1 MSGLPDLAGKV
12 AVVTGGASG
21 IGKGIATRL
30 VAEGAQ
36 VIIAD
41 IQRDA
46 MEATAA
52 EIGAA
57 GVPDRRER
65 PGRAS
70 TPWPAPSLDR
80 YGAVHVVCNN
90 AGIGPLAPV
99 ADLTLDDWRWMIG
112 VNLWGVIHGVHTFLP
127 VLKQNREGGHIVNTA
142 SMAGLVAGPRLGAY
156 AAAKYGVVGL
166 TEVLAAELAADNSRV
181 GVSVL
186 CPGTVH
192 TNIGTSSRNR
202 PADLPDAGFK
212 DVDIELEDNPR
223 YRWIY
228 PEEAGAVVVRAIK
241 RGDLYALTH
250 PDWYP
255 MVAERH
261 EAIAEAFREQARR
274 ASMRGLDAAGLT
286 DGRPAAAEATVD
298 ARHDRLLRP
307 AAAPRAGRPARLHR
321 AAADRQA
328 GDRLEHARGRRRVLP
343 RPRGLHAGRPRP
355 PRSATSTTA
364 DEVAGRYVAEARELV
379 RVAHRLRGDR
389 AAQQPGG
396 AGQRPGGPAA
406 RGDHVH
412 RGLRARGLQRRRPP
426 SRHAAH
432 ATSRRPRPPP
442 GCASRFSRL
451 QRVAD
456 VLRAAAGRAARA
468 VRRPR
473 SVAPQDKQYCE
484 ITMKTATGDLLTWE
498 NIAYYHNQAHRW
510 WYCPDMTRDEAYVFR
525 SFDSAPGHAEQVP
538 HSAFVSESCPASA
551 PPRASIEVRVFAF
564 FED

>member
-1 MSGLPDLAGKV
+1 VSGLPDLAGKV

-21 IGKGIATRL
+21 IGKGIAARL
-30 VAEGAQ
+30 AAEGAQ

-52 EIGAA
+52 ELGTEAIQTD
-57 GVPDRRER
+57 VSD
-65 PGRAS
+65 PGSVDALARAV
-70 TPWPAPSLDR
+70 LDR

-127 VLKQNREGGHIVNTA
+127 VLKQNRDGGHIVNTA

-202 PADLPDAGFK
+202 PADLPEAGFK
-212 DVDIELEDNPR
+212 DIDIELEDNPR

-228 PEEAGAVVVRAIK
+228 PEDAGAVVVRAIK

-261 EAIAEAFREQARR
+261 EAIAEAFREQEAFREAEAFRRR
-274 ASMRGLDAAGLT
+274 AGD
-286 DGRPAAAEATVD
+286 
-298 ARHDRLLRP
+298 
-307 AAAPRAGRPARLHR
+307 AGR
-321 AAADRQA
+321 
-328 GDRLEHARGRRRVLP
+328 
-343 RPRGLHAGRPRP
+343 
-355 PRSATSTTA
+355 
-364 DEVAGRYVAEARELV
+364 
-379 RVAHRLRGDR
+379 
-389 AAQQPGG
+389 
-396 AGQRPGGPAA
+396 
-406 RGDHVH
+406 
-412 RGLRARGLQRRRPP
+412 
-426 SRHAAH
+426 
-432 ATSRRPRPPP
+432 
-442 GCASRFSRL
+442 
-451 QRVAD
+451 
-456 VLRAAAGRAARA
+456 
-468 VRRPR
+468 
-473 SVAPQDKQYCE
+473 
-484 ITMKTATGDLLTWE
+484 
-498 NIAYYHNQAHRW
+498 
-510 WYCPDMTRDEAYVFR
+510 
-525 SFDSAPGHAEQVP
+525 
-538 HSAFVSESCPASA
+538 
-551 PPRASIEVRVFAF
+551 
-564 FED
+564 

>member
-21 IGKGIATRL
+21 IGRGIATQL

-36 VIIAD
+36 VVIAD

-57 GVPDRRER
+57 GVQTDVSDPASVDALA
-65 PGRAS
+65 RAV
-70 TPWPAPSLDR
+70 LDR

-99 ADLTLDDWRWMIG
+99 ADLTLDDWRWMLG
-112 VNLWGVIHGVHTFLP
+112 VNLWGVIHGVTTFLP

-192 TNIGTSSRNR
+192 TNIGRSSRNR

-228 PEEAGAVVVRAIK
+228 PEDAGAVAVRAIK

-255 MVAERH
+255 LVAERH
-261 EAIAEAFREQARR
+261 EAIAAAFRQQA
-274 ASMRGLDAAGLT
+274 ADAGLS
-286 DGRPAAAEATVD
+286 
-298 ARHDRLLRP
+298 
-307 AAAPRAGRPARLHR
+307 AG
-321 AAADRQA
+321 
-328 GDRLEHARGRRRVLP
+328 
-343 RPRGLHAGRPRP
+343 
-355 PRSATSTTA
+355 
-364 DEVAGRYVAEARELV
+364 
-379 RVAHRLRGDR
+379 
-389 AAQQPGG
+389 
-396 AGQRPGGPAA
+396 
-406 RGDHVH
+406 
-412 RGLRARGLQRRRPP
+412 
-426 SRHAAH
+426 
-432 ATSRRPRPPP
+432 
-442 GCASRFSRL
+442 
-451 QRVAD
+451 
-456 VLRAAAGRAARA
+456 
-468 VRRPR
+468 
-473 SVAPQDKQYCE
+473 
-484 ITMKTATGDLLTWE
+484 
-498 NIAYYHNQAHRW
+498 
-510 WYCPDMTRDEAYVFR
+510 
-525 SFDSAPGHAEQVP
+525 
-538 HSAFVSESCPASA
+538 
-551 PPRASIEVRVFAF
+551 
-564 FED
+564 